1 LFSAEGEHRQGS
13 LPPASK
19 NPGEM
24 KPDCLV
30 SATATARTSSLSN
43 AQACPQPCHSDRAR
57 RPIVAPALRTG
68 GTAEKLAPAARCS
81 CPSRGEEATAA
92 AGLAGIRRS
101 FSVVVQLALSPLG
114 LAEGAGFGA
123 DEILCSFCA
132 PYRNPARRSSN
143 QAPRQPPQGSATCL
157 GVSRFLCGRT
167 FCRGA
172 PQAGHPNMAAIR
184 QDYLRAACASAAAF
198 LAAVRSSD
206 FSPACAFASAAV
218 SLAFDAESVVSGIA
232 PFPSF

>member
-1 LFSAEGEHRQGS
+1 
-13 LPPASK
+13 
-19 NPGEM
+19 M

-30 SATATARTSSLSN
+30 SATATARTSRMSN

-68 GTAEKLAPAARCS
+68 GTAENLAPAARCS
-81 CPSRGEEATAA
+81 CLSRSEEAAA
-92 AGLAGIRRS
+92 ATGLAGIRRS

-143 QAPRQPPQGSATCL
+143 QARHQPPQGSATCR
-157 GVSRFLCGRT
+157 GVSRFVCCART

-184 QDYLRAACASAAAF
+184 QDYLRAACASVAAF